1 MMVSA
6 PVLSAGVLDKR
17 RRVDAGVTSSAVVDA
32 PGVLDMHLLVDGVD
46 LDFVDACV
54 LDDDAAG
61 RE

>member
-1 MMVSA
+1 
-6 PVLSAGVLDKR
+6 
-17 RRVDAGVTSSAVVDA
+17 VTSSAVVDA